1 VRGVVAVEVDI
12 LDGDCMRW
20 LDDGWVMAWNRYKV
34 RCLEGGRTF
43 AGTRLIRGLGRFWYV
58 LVMSKQCFPL

>member
-20 LDDGWVMAWNRYKV
+20 LDDGWVMAW
-34 RCLEGGRTF
+34 EP
-43 AGTRLIRGLGRFWYV
+43 I
-58 LVMSKQCFPL
+58 